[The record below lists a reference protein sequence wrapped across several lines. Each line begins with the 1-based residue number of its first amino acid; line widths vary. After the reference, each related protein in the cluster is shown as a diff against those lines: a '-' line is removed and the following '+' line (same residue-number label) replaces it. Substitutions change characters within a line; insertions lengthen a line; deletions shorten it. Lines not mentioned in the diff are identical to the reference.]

1 MHDGNGHERVTKTF
15 PVFDCDAHIND
26 PDTIWT
32 EYLDPAQRELVRQS
46 YWKDDR
52 QAVLNGRTI
61 TIGGGAYDFPG
72 YNPICIAGPQMN
84 KKVMRR
90 LQQSPLTS
98 EQRGYLEH
106 RGAYDPH
113 ARLRDMDLMG
123 IDQVMIIP
131 TMMVANFP
139 FVENVDAAYAF
150 ARAYNDWVSD
160 FCRAAPDRLF
170 PPGGCRC
177 RAPSTCREMER
188 IAGLGFRVALID
200 PSTRAAG
207 IPTSSSSMT
216 TRLADGGHGPF
227 SGPWRTPGSCS
238 ACTPSGDDPGGLPCA
253 TPSRRFHGVTG

>member
-1 MHDGNGHERVTKTF
+1 MHDGNGHGSVTKTF

-26 PDTIWT
+26 PDTIWSDYV
-32 EYLDPAQRELVRQS
+32 EPAYRELVRQA

-52 QAVLNGRTI
+52 QGVLNGRSI

-90 LQQSPLTS
+90 LQQSPLS
-98 EQRGYLEH
+98 GEQRRYVEH

-150 ARAYNDWVSD
+150 ARAYNDWARD
-160 FCRAAPDRLF
+160 FCSAAPDRLF
-170 PPGGCRC
+170 PAGWLPLQS
-177 RAPSTCREMER
+177 PEFTCRELER
-188 IAGLGFRVALID
+188 IAGLGFRVALIRPID
-200 PSTRAAG
+200 ARGKYPNF
-207 IPTSSSSMT
+207 IFPSMT
-216 TRLADGGHGPF
+216 SGSPTATMDRVFRTFEESGFGGGVETVPRLIPEGGGA
-227 SGPWRTPGSCS
+227 GR
-238 ACTPSGDDPGGLPCA
+238 
-253 TPSRRFHGVTG
+253 